1 MKSARIFASLG
12 VLAAL
17 TSIAA
22 VAEVPPPRT
31 PACAADDCRPD
42 ERTPAPL
49 PRGYD
54 RGMKEVLAQAGPG
67 EPGHGWRY
75 FADPE
80 ARRAVVISPQGEY
93 FHSRGKGL
101 SLVSVTQPGS

>member
-42 ERTPAPL
+42 ERAPAPL

-75 FADPE
+75 FADSTMFRLRP
-80 ARRAVVISPQGEY
+80 RRWKASSMWVRPV
-93 FHSRGKGL
+93 
-101 SLVSVTQPGS
+101 